1 LNISKNGC
9 KMKCNGPR
17 VKSGEGSMA
26 DRKKR
31 FRIGLVVLVA
41 ISLFVCPL
49 AAGGFGLGGANAQI
63 AFTPNVSNLVLT
75 QTVEGVS
82 IGAFAWEAGM
92 TFDCPRG
99 EPESCLL
106 DPSTEVVSIVG
117 DEEFG
122 YGEIRDSGG
131 LYAVWV
137 TDERGTHYLVVDG
150 SDPQLTAD
158 RADHFASLVSDRAED
173 QAAIDE
179 RMAEIDGERGLR
191 YGLDVGSLATIL
203 VGAGACTFIT
213 VGGCILPFAAG
224 ALTLVGNAMA
234 HASAQ
239 ASLEA
244 TLPALQ
250 EELAQTERNLI
261 GRFEAMAGG

>member
-1 LNISKNGC
+1 
-9 KMKCNGPR
+9 
-17 VKSGEGSMA
+17 MA
-26 DRKKR
+26 NSCAA
-31 FRIGLVVLVA
+31 GAVSVV
-41 ISLFVCPL
+41 VCPL
-49 AAGGFGLGGANAQI
+49 SLGGWGLRQGAYAEGGRQQGITFVPSIAN
-63 AFTPNVSNLVLT
+63 LELT
-75 QTVEGVS
+75 RTVEGVS
-82 IGAFAWEAGM
+82 IGAFVWEAGM

-106 DPSTEVVSIVG
+106 DLSTDVVSIVG

-137 TDERGTHYLVVDG
+137 TDERGTHYLIVDG
-150 SDPQLTAD
+150 SDPQLTTD
-158 RADHFASLVSDRAED
+158 RQDHFASLVSDRAED

-179 RMAEIDGERGLR
+179 RMVEIDGERGLR
-191 YGLDVGSLATIL
+191 YGLDVGSFATIL
-203 VGAGACTFIT
+203 VGAGACAFIT
-213 VGGCILPFAAG
+213 AGGCIIPFAAG
-224 ALTLVGNAMA
+224 ALALVGNAMA